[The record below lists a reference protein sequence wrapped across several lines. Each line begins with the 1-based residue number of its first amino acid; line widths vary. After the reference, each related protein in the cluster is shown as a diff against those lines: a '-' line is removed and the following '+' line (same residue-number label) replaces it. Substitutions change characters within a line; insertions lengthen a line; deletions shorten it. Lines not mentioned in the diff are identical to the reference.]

1 MRAPLHVGDIPRP
14 SLRQK
19 TRDFKRRFQIND
31 EQAAASIL
39 WLVSRHLCIP
49 IVVRSKDKVSR
60 GWANANLHARSAIP
74 HQVDA
79 GRSLTLPTASPTSV
93 FMSIWRLWPK
103 CAPSSAEDG
112 ASTSTWSSS
121 KAELSV
127 SLRSSTGSRSGLDA
141 GGDLSKPCLSGTAGM
156 RA

>member
-39 WLVSRHLCIP
+39 WSVLGYHRTLIA
-49 IVVRSKDKVSR
+49 VRSKDKVPG
-60 GWANANLHARSAIP
+60 GWADADLRARLATA
-74 HQVDA
+74 QENGD
-79 GRSLTLPTASPTSV
+79 GCSLTLPTASPTSV

-112 ASTSTWSSS
+112 ASTSTWSSF